1 MLGGRVV
8 KNNEGECY
16 CFGAC
21 IVIAFMCRTYLNLS
35 DGAKHKIRLG
45 LYTKLPGG
53 LQKLLFI
60 CLAIYSELKIHYG
73 WFERGK
79 IIFGLIIVTECYTL
93 GWVEFNFDSWLG
105 WL

>member
-1 MLGGRVV
+1 MRGLHCHSFYVQNISV
-8 KNNEGECY
+8 CLIY
-16 CFGAC
+16 
-21 IVIAFMCRTYLNLS
+21 NLS

-45 LYTKLPGG
+45 LYTKLPGR

-79 IIFGLIIVTECYTL
+79 INFGLIIVTECYTL

-105 WL
+105 